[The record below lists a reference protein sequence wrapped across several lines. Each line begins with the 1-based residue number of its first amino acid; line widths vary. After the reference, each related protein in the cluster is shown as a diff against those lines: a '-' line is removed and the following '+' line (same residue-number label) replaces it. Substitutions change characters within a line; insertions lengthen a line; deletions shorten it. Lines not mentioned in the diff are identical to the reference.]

1 MKNLLSKHLFNRP
14 YSELPL
20 ASEIYVDHV
29 IKKTMWSALTVAL
42 MVVAMVCIAKTFT

>member
-20 ASEIYVDHV
+20 ASEIYVDLV
-29 IKKTMWSALTVAL
+29 TKKTMWQLLTLSLVIG
-42 MVVAMVCIAKTFT
+42 AMVCISKTFT

>member
-20 ASEIYVDHV
+20 ASEIYIDLV
-29 IKKTMWSALTVAL
+29 IKKTMLLLTTVTL
-42 MVVAMVCIAKTFT
+42 ILGAMVCISKTFT